1 MNQAVLKRTEAKD
14 VPGRQNIRSGNAPC
28 EPKLQRFLSAVSGM
42 QRGLGAFVATLA
54 GFSLLVGLPLV
65 AEAQGS
71 EVNVYTARH
80 YQADEALYEGFT
92 AKTGIKVNLLEGK
105 SDALIARLVN
115 EGVNSPADVFMTVD
129 AGSLWRAETAGL
141 FQQAESAVLRE
152 RIPEQL
158 RHPDGLWFGFSKRAR
173 FIYYAK
179 DRVKPSEINKYSDLS
194 DPKWKGR
201 VCIRSSSNIYNLS
214 LLGSII
220 AHDGEEAAEDWAKGV
235 VANFAQDPSGG
246 DTDQI
251 RNVAAGVC
259 DVAVANSYYY
269 IRLLSSDKPEDRA
282 VAEAVGVVFPNQ
294 DGRGTHV
301 NISGAGVVKG
311 ARHPEAAVKLLEYLA
326 SDGAQRIFADGNNEY
341 PAVPGIEAKPALQNL
356 GNFKEDPINV
366 SQLGQ
371 NQPLAQK
378 IFDRA
383 GWK

>member
-1 MNQAVLKRTEAKD
+1 
-14 VPGRQNIRSGNAPC
+14 
-28 EPKLQRFLSAVSGM
+28 
-42 QRGLGAFVATLA
+42 
-54 GFSLLVGLPLV
+54 VGLPSETAL
-65 AEAQGS
+65 AQDS

-80 YQADEALYEGFT
+80 YQADEALYAGFT
-92 AKTGIKVNLLEGK
+92 EKTGIKVNLLEGK
-105 SDALIARLVN
+105 GDALIARLVN
-115 EGVNSPADVFMTVD
+115 EGANSPADVFMTVD

-141 FQQAESAVLRE
+141 FQATNSEELGE

-158 RHPDGLWFGFSKRAR
+158 RHPEGLWFGYSKRAR
-173 FIYYAK
+173 LIFFAK
-179 DRVKPSEINKYSDLS
+179 DRVQDSEIKNYSDLS

-220 AHDGEEAAEDWAKGV
+220 AQDGEEAAEGWAKGV

-269 IRLLSSDKPEDRA
+269 LRLLSSDKPKDQA
-282 VAEAVGVVFPNQ
+282 VAAAVGVIFPNQ

-311 ARHPEAAVKLLEYLA
+311 ARHVDAAVKLLEYLA
-326 SDGAQRIFADGNNEY
+326 SEEAQRIFADGNNEY
-341 PAVPGIEAKPALQNL
+341 PAVVGVAAKAELQAL
-356 GNFKEDPINV
+356 GSFKEDPINV
-366 SQLGQ
+366 SKLGE
-371 NQPLAQK
+371 NQPLAQM